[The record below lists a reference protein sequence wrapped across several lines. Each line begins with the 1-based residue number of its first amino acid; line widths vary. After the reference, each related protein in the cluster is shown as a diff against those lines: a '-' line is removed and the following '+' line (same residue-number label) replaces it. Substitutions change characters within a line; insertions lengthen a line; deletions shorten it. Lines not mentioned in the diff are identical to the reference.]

1 MKNYLFTFRS
11 VTYGQKGE
19 RILKRWGIDCFLRR
33 TPKLLTNKSCG
44 YALQVRPGDYQRA
57 LEALQDT
64 QVQFGKVYG
73 VDYEGNFEELA
84 V

>member
-19 RILKRWGIDCFLRR
+19 RVLKRSGIDCILRR
-33 TPKLLTNKSCG
+33 TPKALTNKSCG
-44 YALQVRPGDYQRA
+44 YALQIKAGDYQRA
-57 LEALQDT
+57 LESLQGA
-64 QVQFGKVYG
+64 QVQFGKVYA